1 MHSCVKFRLLY
12 KCMHVDIM
20 LDFLRLAIPINIA
33 YVRSLDNHHWFNGDI
48 RDYGIPAATRHV
60 SKTDEGHTITGDLY
74 HPYEALPSDFTEMA
88 MKFYTNT
95 MNTVPYV
102 ELKASPLK
110 LLQGHNV
117 YGFESIELGSD
128 QMLGML
134 MIAFPDLVPILDFE
148 KTEVL
153 HLDTTYLFRLPH
165 QNMVQPVL
173 DYMANLASGHRK
185 ARQIKYENYIT
196 WGNDGA
202 SVRPK
207 AYGKFEE
214 VKSQL
219 NKIQKQADKG
229 CPRSKALVCAMHD
242 ALPFSNAVL
251 RLEARICKTYMT
263 KNCYP
268 TNLFELIKLQHEQP
282 ELLLRLWHVAFDPI
296 LDTMRGKYMNFSSDG
311 EILDLLRSKLVTYT
325 KTGKASY
332 TKANNAFKFYSL
344 MRQVGFQATKDLYR
358 ERTFYDALDS
368 LLSCDI
374 SKSHLQNLNKNPNGK
389 VIPFVRMFELKM
401 SDQTPHDYQIPVSQY
416 TPKQRLHLVA

>member
-1 MHSCVKFRLLY
+1 
-12 KCMHVDIM
+12 M

-33 YVRSLDNHHWFNGDI
+33 FVRSLDNHHWFNGDI

-60 SKTDEGHTITGDLY
+60 SKSDDGQTITGDLY
-74 HPYEALPSDFTEMA
+74 HPYESLASDFTDMA

-95 MNTVPYV
+95 MNTPPYV
-102 ELKASPLK
+102 EIKASPLK

-117 YGFESIELGSD
+117 YGFESIELGAD

-134 MIAFPDLVPILDFE
+134 IEAFPNLVPILDFE

-229 CPRSKALVCAMHD
+229 CQRSKALVCAMHD
-242 ALPFSNAVL
+242 ALPFANAVL

-263 KNCYP
+263 KNGYP
-268 TNLFELIKLQHEQP
+268 TNLFELIKFQHEQP

-296 LDTMRGKYMNFSSDG
+296 LDTMKGKYMNFSSDG
-311 EILDLLRSKLVTYT
+311 EILDLLKSKLVTYT
-325 KTGKASY
+325 KTGKPSY
-332 TKANNAFKFYSL
+332 TKATNAMKFYSL
-344 MRQVGFQATKDLYR
+344 VRQMGLQATKELYR
-358 ERTFYDALDS
+358 ESTYYDALNC
-368 LLSCDI
+368 LLSVGI
-374 SKSHLQNLNKNPNGK
+374 SKSHIQNLAKNPNGK

-401 SDQTPHDYQIPVSQY
+401 CDQLPQDYQLPVSQY
-416 TPKQRLHLVA
+416 TPKERLYLVA